1 MDAKTSNLGAL
12 TREANL
18 STLRAVATCGAPGSE
33 VVFTYVDEIEFA
45 PGRSRSSYNENAQA
59 VAAIGKPY
67 MSRFD
72 PNEIANDLMRVGLEL
87 EDLDGK
93 GMWERYAR
101 DGATILQPPASLHIV
116 LARVGSQRLSK
127 R

>member
-1 MDAKTSNLGAL
+1 MLRRPIWARLRGKPICQPYVPWRPVVLLEAKF
-12 TREANL
+12 
-18 STLRAVATCGAPGSE
+18 
-33 VVFTYVDEIEFA
+33 VFTYVDEIEFA

-87 EDLDGK
+87 VEDLDGK
-93 GMWERYAR
+93 GMWERYAG